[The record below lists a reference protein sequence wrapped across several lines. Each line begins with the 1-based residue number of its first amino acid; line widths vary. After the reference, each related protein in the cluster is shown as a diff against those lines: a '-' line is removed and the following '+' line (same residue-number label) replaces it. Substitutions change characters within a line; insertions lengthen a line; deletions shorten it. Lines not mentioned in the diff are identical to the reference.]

1 VLQVKEKKTF
11 FFFVVGD
18 EDEAAGKS
26 IKHEIMNE

>member
-1 VLQVKEKKTF
+1 VLQVKEKKT